1 VRRPGKLLSLLC
13 LAALAG
19 LVLTACGGDE
29 EPAGEGPAGSSA
41 AATTEVDIAEFK
53 YVPETI
59 TVSAG
64 DTVMWTNSDEAPHTA
79 TADDEAFDT
88 GDLSRGDK
96 GEVTFDEPGTYPYY
110 CRFHAFMKGTV
121 EVE

>member
-1 VRRPGKLLSLLC
+1 MRPTGKLLSLLC
-13 LAALAG
+13 VAALAG

-29 EPAGEGPAGSSA
+29 EPATEAPAGSS

-59 TVSAG
+59 TVTAG
-64 DTVMWTNSDEAPHTA
+64 DTVTWTNSDEAPHTA

-88 GDLSRGDK
+88 GDLQRGQK
-96 GEVTFDEPGTYPYY
+96 GEVTFEEPGSYPYY